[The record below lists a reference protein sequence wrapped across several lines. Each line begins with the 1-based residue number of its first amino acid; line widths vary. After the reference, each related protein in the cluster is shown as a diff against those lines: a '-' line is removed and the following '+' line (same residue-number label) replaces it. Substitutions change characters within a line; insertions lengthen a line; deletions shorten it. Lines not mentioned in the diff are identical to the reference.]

1 MGLESSV
8 RWESSASIIST
19 KYCSP
24 HGPGASE
31 YGELGAWRSGD
42 VEVKGDE
49 KWRGDGFVK
58 MGNLVN
64 GILEVEVL
72 SVSQSVVLSFVFVYI
87 INIICIIVSIFKYIY
102 IYSTIIHIYI
112 DRYLFICNLQVAGNP
127 SFCFFLGWIQ
137 VYLLAPKVQC
147 RHHLHHQS
155 NSNDKC
161 LQQHSNKSCNC
172 RRASSDEVSH
182 KFSNEEILLLHSMM
196 FIIIF
201 DFQ

>member
-1 MGLESSV
+1 MRIFSFDHLHQVLFSPWSRCQWV
-8 RWESSASIIST
+8 RGTRSLKERRCWGKRWWKMARRWFCQDGKLSKWYIRGRSAICFSECGVVVCVCIYY
-19 KYCSP
+19 KYHMYHC
-24 HGPGASE
+24 
-31 YGELGAWRSGD
+31 
-42 VEVKGDE
+42 
-49 KWRGDGFVK
+49 
-58 MGNLVN
+58 
-64 GILEVEVL
+64 I
-72 SVSQSVVLSFVFVYI
+72 YI
-87 INIICIIVSIFKYIY
+87 QIYIY